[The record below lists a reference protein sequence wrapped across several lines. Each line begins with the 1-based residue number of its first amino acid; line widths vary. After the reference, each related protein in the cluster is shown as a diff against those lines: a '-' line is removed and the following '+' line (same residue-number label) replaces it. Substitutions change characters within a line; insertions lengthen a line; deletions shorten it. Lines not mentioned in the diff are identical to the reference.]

1 MRSVYDEWGVADGYH
16 EVNGTWHDT
25 PAATRDLVRAA
36 MGEPVA
42 TDPLWFVDEGATQ
55 WLNGRCRLITEDG
68 TDRGDIDAL
77 PGDLPIGY
85 HRLAPLDGGPVT
97 ALIVSPTTCIRAP
110 YGWGVAAQVYSLWRP
125 DGWGIGDLRDVAE
138 LGRQIS
144 DRGGI
149 SLLLSPLHAG
159 SHHSAG
165 DEPLLPQLPP
175 LAEPDAGAPRRSL
188 AGRQRRR
195 RPHRPQQHV
204 AGPPACTRRTLHPR
218 STGPSG
224 ARGPSNKGPIC
235 SSSALGTPS
244 PSASAPAG
252 RSGPATSGT
261 PTVRH

>member
-1 MRSVYDEWGVADGYH
+1 MYDEWGVADGYH

-149 SLLLSPLHAG
+149 SLLLSPLHAPAPTTPQET
-159 SHHSAG
+159 SPYYPSSRRWLNPMLV
-165 DEPLLPQLPP
+165 PL
-175 LAEPDAGAPRRSL
+175 DGASP
-188 AGRQRRR
+188 
-195 RPHRPQQHV
+195 V
-204 AGPPACTRRTLHPR
+204 A
-218 STGPSG
+218 
-224 ARGPSNKGPIC
+224 
-235 SSSALGTPS
+235 
-244 PSASAPAG
+244 
-252 RSGPATSGT
+252 
-261 PTVRH
+261 